1 MVLTLMPRPCARMKE
16 AWAENIYL
24 YIISGMGTSKAD
36 HMTSKEALYGVDTFN
51 MSCTTMEGLDAE
63 KDSLLLP
70 QNTVYK
76 ATLLQVLLDI
86 LRREEGWGGGVYK
99 QLQLLLNV
107 IIAAMGY
114 TRNLQQ

>member
-1 MVLTLMPRPCARMKE
+1 MHAYE
-16 AWAENIYL
+16 G
-24 YIISGMGTSKAD
+24 GMGTSEAV

-76 ATLLQVLLDI
+76 ATLLHLLLDI
-86 LRREEGWGGGVYK
+86 LRRGGGMGRR
-99 QLQLLLNV
+99 V
-107 IIAAMGY
+107 I
-114 TRNLQQ
+114 

>member
-1 MVLTLMPRPCARMKE
+1 MYEGGT
-16 AWAENIYL
+16 
-24 YIISGMGTSKAD
+24 GTSETD
-36 HMTSKEALYGVDTFN
+36 HMNSKEALYGVNTFN
-51 MSCTTMEGLDAE
+51 ISCTTMEGLDAE

-76 ATLLQVLLDI
+76 ATLLHVLLDI
-86 LRREEGWGGGVYK
+86 PMRGRRGWGGGEYK

-114 TRNLQQ
+114 T